1 MMVAMELTR
10 RFRVPTTLDRVWE
23 AFSHLERVAPCF
35 PGAVVVATG
44 PDGFRGS
51 VTLKIGPLPLTYAGS
66 GRYLERSAG
75 RRRVVVQAHG
85 EDERGRGGAA
95 ARLTT
100 SLHARGAETEVELV
114 TELELTGKP
123 TRYGDAVTA
132 QATGKLL
139 DQFVSAVTERLGS
152 GTLPPLDGSVGGT
165 VAAEVAAPA
174 VDASV
179 PAASGAVPPP
189 VHASSLPRHSDGR
202 PPVGG
207 PQVPRRAQLV
217 RRPPVATLA
226 RRYGPVVLTAVGA
239 AALALTVLGRRRG

>member
-1 MMVAMELTR
+1 MGVMELTR
-10 RFRVPTTLDRVWE
+10 RFRVPTTPDHAWQ

-35 PGAVVVATG
+35 PGALVTPTG
-44 PDGFRGS
+44 PDTFRGS
-51 VTLKIGPLPLTYAGS
+51 VALKIGPMLLSYAGT

-75 RRRVVVQAHG
+75 RRRVVLQAHG
-85 EDERGRGGAA
+85 EDERGQGGAVA
-95 ARLTT
+95 QLSTT
-100 SLHARGAETEVELV
+100 LHARGAETEVELV
-114 TELELTGKP
+114 AELELTGKP
-123 TRYGDAVTA
+123 TRYGDTVTA
-132 QATGKLL
+132 QAAGKLL
-139 DQFVSAVTERLGS
+139 DQFVSTVSERLSS

-165 VAAEVAAPA
+165 VAPEVAAPA

-179 PAASGAVPPP
+179 PAAGRAVPPP

-207 PQVPRRAQLV
+207 PQVPRRAQLA
-217 RRPPVATLA
+217 RRPPVATLV